1 MTSIS
6 DLPDFSDDDI
16 EKLGL
21 RNIPNKIV
29 IEKDANL
36 TPSKFK
42 DIINE
47 DNLLVGLIILLILYK
62 PTNTFINSMVS
73 PFSND
78 LVNIVFKSLCIL
90 TIYILIKKYIL
101 PIITL

>member
-16 EKLGL
+16 VKLGL
-21 RNIPNKIV
+21 RDIPNRIV
-29 IEKDANL
+29 VEKEIAS
-36 TPSKFK
+36 SKFK
-42 DIINE
+42 DIISE

-62 PTNTFINSMVS
+62 PTNTFINSFVS

-78 LVNIVFKSLCIL
+78 LVNVAFKSMCIL
-90 TIYILIKKYIL
+90 IIYVLIKKYIL